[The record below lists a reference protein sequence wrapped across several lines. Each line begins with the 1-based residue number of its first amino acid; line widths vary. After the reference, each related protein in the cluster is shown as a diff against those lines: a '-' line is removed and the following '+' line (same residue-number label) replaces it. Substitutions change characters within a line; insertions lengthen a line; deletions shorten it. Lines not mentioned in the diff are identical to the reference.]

1 MKDVLSGSATLLP
14 AASEIRREAAEQA
27 APAARAAA
35 DRITQWFRR
44 HPTGPQARAAS
55 HLVRQAEVDRE
66 VDGEGDGEVDEVDAA
81 LAPEPAP
88 VAEPTDA

>member
-55 HLVRQAEVDRE
+55 HLVRQAEVDGE
-66 VDGEGDGEVDEVDAA
+66 IDGEIDEVDAA

-88 VAEPTDA
+88 VAEPTGA